1 MGLGKSCFY
10 ACFLFTFSDEDVPL
24 FMMNPESGRPE
35 DMILTRVSVPP
46 LCIRPSVIS
55 DLKSGTNEDDITMKL
70 TEILFLNNVIIKHR
84 ASGARYVFK
93 LNVCNNFWSY
103 YNNYIT

>member
-1 MGLGKSCFY
+1 MFLYKQIKYAKSLNSFS
-10 ACFLFTFSDEDVPL
+10 FSDEDVPL

-103 YNNYIT
+103 YN

>member
-1 MGLGKSCFY
+1 
-10 ACFLFTFSDEDVPL
+10 
-24 FMMNPESGRPE
+24 MMNPESGRPE

-84 ASGARYVFK
+84 ASGARYLCFQIK
-93 LNVCNNFWSY
+93 CL
-103 YNNYIT
+103 